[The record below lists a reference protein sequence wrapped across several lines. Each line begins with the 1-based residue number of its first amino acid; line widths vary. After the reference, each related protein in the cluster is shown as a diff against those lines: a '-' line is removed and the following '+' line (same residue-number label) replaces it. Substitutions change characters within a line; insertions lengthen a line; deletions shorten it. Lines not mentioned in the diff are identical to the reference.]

1 MKNLKIV
8 ITALLLFVALAGIG
22 QASIPPPPVE
32 QNISFYDAG
41 TNAADASLCR
51 GCHTGTGSPPNDV
64 SPMDRHHNLLPTPGF
79 PYGCNDCHPTVGT
92 PGSQTMYVEKNCINC
107 HNGTGFYLVPFVNP
121 GRPHHDTA
129 QAQARN
135 CKYCH
140 GGSVV
145 DNYNDGHYVPPYNTS
160 TVTPYADNKVYNAT
174 GYNPNNPLNVGRYWG
189 GCISCHQNKTTAT
202 PVILSNRDTHHGAIN
217 DAGTTGYKCSWCHVT
232 ISGAQSDSALQRII
246 ALSGQGGPLNGPNA
260 SAGYPYG
267 RLLPMRN
274 STIIASDIALGYLEP
289 PTTNITINGTG
300 CQKCHSVQTLHN
312 IQYNYAGTTGVNAK
326 AGYGH
331 IGMNADCNGCH
342 AFWNAGADNA
352 FPGPVSI
359 DLYSINPSKITA
371 GVDTVVTFTGM
382 NLVQSGY
389 STNVVINGVSYTP
402 TSVTDT
408 QAVAT
413 INLPAG
419 AYQVQLDKGGLT
431 SKLSTLMVG
440 TPVTISSAKLESG
453 TITIEGTGFGTPQAI
468 VTITKADGSIIKS
481 DGITSWDNVKIVA
494 TSAAAAVDNTVT
506 VTTPTNSAT
515 ATITGGTVTDSV
527 TVTYPNAAGITWK
540 RGTAKT
546 VTWDKAGSSQ
556 ALNVKIELVQG
567 TKKTTLKSSTSNDG
581 SQSVTISSKQ
591 ATGDYKIRITALGH
605 TPAYSDESDNTFS
618 VTR

>member
-22 QASIPPPPVE
+22 QALIPPPPVE
-32 QNISFYDAG
+32 QNISFYDAD

-79 PYGCNDCHPTVGT
+79 PYGCNDCHPTVGI
-92 PGSQTMYVEKNCINC
+92 PGYQTMYVEKNCINC
-107 HNGTGFYLVPFVNP
+107 HNGTGFYLNPFVNP
-121 GRPHHDTA
+121 GRPHHDVA

-174 GYNPNNPLNVGRYWG
+174 GYNPNNPLNAGRYWG
-189 GCISCHQNKTTAT
+189 GCLSCHQNSTAVT
-202 PVILSNRDTHHGAIN
+202 PAIKNNHDTHHNAII
-217 DAGTTGYKCSWCHVT
+217 GQTTGYKCSWCHVT
-232 ISGAQSDSALQRII
+232 ISGAQSSSALQRII
-246 ALSGQGGPLNGPNA
+246 ALSGQGGPLNSPNA

-267 RLLPMRN
+267 RLLPIRN
-274 STIIASDIALGYLEP
+274 STIIASDKVLGYLEP
-289 PTTNITINGTG
+289 TTTNITINGTG

-312 IQYNYAGTTGVNAK
+312 IQYNYSGTTGVNAK

-331 IGMNADCNGCH
+331 IGKNADCNGCH
-342 AFWNAGADNA
+342 AFWDAGADNA

-389 STNVVINGVSYTP
+389 STNVVINGVSYIP

-440 TPVTISSAKLESG
+440 TPVTISSAKFESG
-453 TITIEGTGFGTPQAI
+453 IITIEGIGFGTPQQI

-494 TSAAAAVDNTVT
+494 SATAAVGETVT

-515 ATITGGTVTDSV
+515 ATITAGTVLPDSLTV
-527 TVTYPNAAGITWK
+527 TVPNGAENWK
-540 RGTAKT
+540 RGTTKT
-546 VTWDKAGSSQ
+546 ITWDRAGTSQ
-556 ALNVKIELVQG
+556 AANVKIELLKG
-567 TKKTTLKSSTSNDG
+567 TKVNRVIASSTTNDG
-581 SQSVTISSKQ
+581 TYDWAIPGSQ
-591 ATGDYKIRITALGH
+591 ATGDYKIRITSIGH
-605 TPAYSDESDNTFS
+605 TPSYSDTSNAIFKIS
-618 VTR
+618 R